1 MLRELRGKGG
11 RICQPALDGKLR
23 CPLIVRPTSEDV
35 VTGHLFGTLQAIA
48 PRWWLPQ
55 MLNHGLRAERF
66 RSQVFRNL
74 RIALWTKKTAFEGYR
89 EMWGGHHEGKS
100 EIDVSITWDNPPTAV
115 YIEMKFRSDLS
126 AMTTHNDGRN
136 GFPADQL
143 LRNARVGLFQTGW
156 YRENRLFDER
166 PRDFVLL
173 LINPLGSHP
182 LVETYRNSK
191 ELLRGIPQSHRIPAL
206 PRLPF
211 IGCLGYRDIIK
222 ILAQQKRWMSPPE
235 RVLCE
240 QLCEYLEFK
249 LGQLNLPPG

>member
-1 MLRELRGKGG
+1 MLTELRGKGG

-35 VTGHLFGTLQAIA
+35 VTGHLFGTLQAIS

-55 MLNHGLRAERF
+55 LLNRGLRAERF
-66 RSQVFRNL
+66 RTQVFRKL
-74 RIALWTKKTAFEGYR
+74 KIATWTKKSGVEGYR
-89 EMWGGHHEGKS
+89 RMGEGYT
-100 EIDVSITWDNPPTAV
+100 EVDVAITWENAPTTV

-126 AMTTHNDGRN
+126 ATTMHNDGRN

-143 LRNARVGLFQTGW
+143 LRNARVGLWQTGW
-156 YRENRLFDER
+156 YRENRLFDQR

-173 LINPLGSHP
+173 LINPSGSHP
-182 LVETYRNSK
+182 LVELYRDPEK
-191 ELLRGIPQSHRIPAL
+191 LRRGIPQSHRLPVL

-211 IGCLGYRDIIK
+211 IGCLGYRDIIQ

-240 QLCEYLEFK
+240 QLSEYLEFK
-249 LGQLNLPPG
+249 LGQVHLPPG